1 MLERRDSPRV
11 RADDEG
17 LILVAGRQPMACR
30 LANRSGSGVWL
41 WVPAGNDVPD
51 SFRVKLPATGE
62 AMHLDVVWRRPT
74 EIAAR
79 IAFEIAPDPDFAMP
93 LAA

>member
-1 MLERRDSPRV
+1 MLERCEPFEAPAS
-11 RADDEG
+11 DEG
-17 LILVAGRQPMACR
+17 LIVIQGRQPIACR
-30 LANRSGSGVWL
+30 VANRSGSGVWL
-41 WVPAGNDVPD
+41 WVSAMTGIPD

-62 AMHLDVVWRRPT
+62 GLHLDVVWRRST

-79 IAFEIAPDPDFAMP
+79 IAFEVAPDADFEPA